1 MKKLLIALLMVPALA
16 RAEFFT
22 GNKLL
27 SLLQSNE
34 VIERVQAIGYIQGVF
49 DANMSL
55 TVCPPSDV
63 TAGQVKDMVKN
74 YLENL
79 PAIRNRSAD
88 RLIQDALKSV
98 WPCSNNRTPGRGA

>member
-34 VIERVQAIGYIQGVF
+34 VIERVHAIGYIQGVF
-49 DANMSL
+49 DANNQ
-55 TVCPPSDV
+55 VC
-63 TAGQVKDMVKN
+63 
-74 YLENL
+74 
-79 PAIRNRSAD
+79 NR
-88 RLIQDALKSV
+88 RRFHFDAFLL
-98 WPCSNNRTPGRGA
+98 N